1 MIPIYRPAPSP
12 DVNTETAGI
21 VWYYLTD
28 AGMKLEPTSYIYR
41 REVAEA
47 DHTFHTYG
55 GESAGY
61 IYLDDTPRAWE
72 NISAR
77 VEEQLVAQGFTVC
90 DRPDHLI
97 VMRAEDG
104 GVMSESLTDVT
115 IRHAVDIIAAA
126 RETER
131 RFFVGPESPTPR
143 DRQEA
148 RVTIN
153 RLADA
158 ADGLRVHL
166 DERVAWSNVAARS
179 NWDIDEYL
187 RTIYPALGEHYG
199 MPVDGIR
206 RAVNAHHEAA
216 EALWQMLDDI
226 DTLDD
231 ACRDDDAAFRR
242 LVRGVQQKRR
252 DLATS
257 DGYRLYWKHRGEVL
271 PEYTQACKAAPATG
285 E

>member
-1 MIPIYRPAPSP
+1 MIPIYRPVPTP

-47 DHTFHTYG
+47 DHTLHTYG

-104 GVMSESLTDVT
+104 GVMSESLTSVM
-115 IRHAVDIIAAA
+115 IRHAAEI
-126 RETER
+126 T
-131 RFFVGPESPTPR
+131 
-143 DRQEA
+143 QEA
-148 RVTIN
+148 RGWAAPRPAVNVT
-153 RLADA
+153 RRYVEQLADL

-166 DERVAWSNVAARS
+166 DERVAWSNVAAQS
-179 NWDIDEYL
+179 NRDVDDYL

-206 RAVNAHHEAA
+206 RAVTAHHEAA

-242 LVRGVQQKRR
+242 LVRGVQQKRHE
-252 DLATS
+252 LATS

-271 PEYTQACKAAPATG
+271 PEYTQACEAAPG
-285 E
+285 